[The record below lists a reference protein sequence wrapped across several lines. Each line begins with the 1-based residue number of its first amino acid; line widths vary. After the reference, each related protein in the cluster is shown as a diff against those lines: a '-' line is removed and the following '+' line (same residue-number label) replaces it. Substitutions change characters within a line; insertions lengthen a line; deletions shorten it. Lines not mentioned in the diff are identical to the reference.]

1 MKKVLPV
8 LSLILLLFAA
18 CKKSDNSE
26 AEPKEEDKP
35 KYDVSFTV
43 ADFAQTVGT
52 LSTGNSKATTAV
64 GDTLKN
70 YVNYLYYR
78 IYNSAGVLVN
88 SVDQE
93 GSLSTFGTITD
104 KLPSGAYNVL
114 FTAGKYNLFIP
125 GAQTI
130 FSNASFGPTYGT
142 PWNDTFVKHVQLTVG
157 STAIAQSVRLD
168 RVIGGLEVVLQD
180 AIPSNVAK
188 VSVVFQSDVDYIYST
203 GTGTFSSKPITRD
216 FSIAASD
223 IGQKNKKFLSYIG
236 NTVSASSVII
246 RAYDSANGL
255 LAEKTVSNVRCYKNQ
270 KTTLTGTLFP
280 ATSSAS
286 LGFTVTVNP
295 TWGAS
300 GGTINF

>member
-26 AEPKEEDKP
+26 AEPKEEEKP

-70 YVNYLYYR
+70 YVNLLYYR

-88 SVDQE
+88 SAEQE
-93 GSLSTFGTITD
+93 GALSTFGTVTD
-104 KLPSGAYNVL
+104 KLPSGIYNV
-114 FTAGKYNLFIP
+114 FFAAGKYSLYVS
-125 GAQTI
+125 GAQNNL
-130 FSNASFGPTYGT
+130 SNAVFGPTIGAS
-142 PWNDTFVKHVQLTVG
+142 WNDTFVKQFQLTVG
-157 STAIAQSVRLD
+157 STPITQAVRLD

-180 AIPSNVAK
+180 AIPANAAK
-188 VSVVFQSDVDYIYST
+188 VSVVFQNDVDFIYAN
-203 GTGTFSSKPITRD
+203 GTGILGPKSMTKDFPI
-216 FSIAASD
+216 FASD
-223 IGQKNKKFLSYIG
+223 IGQKNKKFLAFIG
-236 NTVSASSVII
+236 NTLSASSVII

-255 LAEKTVSNVRCYKNQ
+255 ITEKTVSNVRCYKNQ